1 MKVEKDYE
9 DILRLF
15 NKFRVKYCIVG
26 AFAVAFYALPRYTKD
41 MDILIE
47 PSKSN
52 SKRVIKALIEF
63 GFKGLGLKDEYF
75 TQPNQII
82 QLGYE
87 PVRIDI
93 ITSISGCEF
102 NEVWKNRKKGKYGN
116 VLVNFIGLNELIK
129 NKEASSRKQ
138 DEIDLEILKKVSH
151 IQD

>member
-52 SKRVIKALIEF
+52 IV
-63 GFKGLGLKDEYF
+63 F
-75 TQPNQII
+75 T
-82 QLGYE
+82 
-87 PVRIDI
+87 
-93 ITSISGCEF
+93 
-102 NEVWKNRKKGKYGN
+102 
-116 VLVNFIGLNELIK
+116 EL
-129 NKEASSRKQ
+129 
-138 DEIDLEILKKVSH
+138 LF
-151 IQD
+151 